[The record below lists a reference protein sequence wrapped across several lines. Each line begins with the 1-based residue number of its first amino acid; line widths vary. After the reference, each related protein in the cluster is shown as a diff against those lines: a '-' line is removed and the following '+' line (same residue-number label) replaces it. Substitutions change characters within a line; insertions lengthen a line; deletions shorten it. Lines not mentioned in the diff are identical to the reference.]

1 MNTLHSHRIDEIL
14 GRSSSASDFQSTL
27 QLFQQNIHE
36 FHKQSGIYVYGE
48 TGVGKTQFVKH
59 LLTELGYNVVL
70 YDASHIRNTSFIE
83 NLNETKLS
91 NNNVFQ
97 LFHRRSVKNAIV
109 MDEVDGMNNG
119 DKGGINALIQAVRP
133 KKTKRQKLESSVNS
147 PVICIGNMQM
157 DKKIQE
163 LMKVCFKIK
172 LNTPT
177 NQQIHDIIR
186 EINPTMN
193 AEHAEH
199 MVMYTNGNLH
209 KLNTIL
215 NLYNTNIESFL
226 EIISLN
232 TLQWSFFNDEAKT
245 TIKKLVDRPF
255 TMECHEKIINDAD
268 RTSVGLLWHE
278 NIIDLLPDKEPFK
291 CIQEYRIQLDNICF
305 ADYIDRITFQKQI
318 WELGELSS
326 LIKVFYNHF
335 LFHNKE
341 KRGKSKSLKEVR
353 FTKILTKYSTEFGN
367 VSFINRMGQKMLL
380 DKTDLFSFFNAMS
393 LRSDEEIKQML
404 IVCDIPKLDYD
415 RMLRFIN
422 ALHEV
427 G

>member
-1 MNTLHSHRIDEIL
+1 M
-14 GRSSSASDFQSTL
+14 
-27 QLFQQNIHE
+27 
-36 FHKQSGIYVYGE
+36 
-48 TGVGKTQFVKH
+48 
-59 LLTELGYNVVL
+59 
-70 YDASHIRNTSFIE
+70 
-83 NLNETKLS
+83 
-91 NNNVFQ
+91 
-97 LFHRRSVKNAIV
+97 
-109 MDEVDGMNNG
+109 
-119 DKGGINALIQAVRP
+119 
-133 KKTKRQKLESSVNS
+133 
-147 PVICIGNMQM
+147 
-157 DKKIQE
+157 
-163 LMKVCFKIK
+163 
-172 LNTPT
+172 
-177 NQQIHDIIR
+177 
-186 EINPTMN
+186 
-193 AEHAEH
+193 EH
-199 MVMYTNGNLH
+199 
-209 KLNTIL
+209 
-215 NLYNTNIESFL
+215 
-226 EIISLN
+226 
-232 TLQWSFFNDEAKT
+232 
-245 TIKKLVDRPF
+245 
-255 TMECHEKIINDAD
+255 HEKIINDAD

-291 CIQEYRIQLDNICF
+291 CIQEYQIQLENICF

-404 IVCDIPKLDYD
+404 VVCDIPKLDYD